1 MTDVLDTQNDPNQRA
16 IFDDVGSAADALLAR
31 WDDAGEDQPSENEE
45 EEATE
50 LTEEASQSEQ
60 EIEIEEDDEADAEDE
75 TDFAEDEQ
83 EDDTQDEEQEVTEI
97 DDDTM
102 LEIQVDGDVQQIS
115 VKQLKRLAGQEA
127 SLTRKSQE
135 VAEKRKEAE
144 EQVTKTDAVLRKM
157 VESAEARWKPY
168 EEVDM
173 LVASRTMD
181 ANDFA
186 QLRKEAQ
193 EAYNDYK
200 FLTEEADAFY
210 QDLQNQR
217 QQQLQQAAREAIK
230 VLERDIPEWDSN
242 LYNDIRTYAIQQGLP
257 EEDVNSYVDPVVLK
271 VLHKARLFDQAKQVT
286 TTKKKRVAKKVLK
299 SKKAPA
305 TEANLKAKRQ
315 ADAKAKLRERGN
327 DLDDIADV
335 LLTRWEA

>member
-1 MTDVLDTQNDPNQRA
+1 MNNVLDNTQNNDERPILNDM
-16 IFDDVGSAADALLAR
+16 DDAADALLAR
-31 WDDAGEDQPSENEE
+31 WEDAEQPSEDEE

-50 LTEEASQSEQ
+50 LSEEASQTEQ
-60 EIEIEEDDEADAEDE
+60 ELETEDTELDEEEDD
-75 TDFAEDEQ
+75 TDFDNEE
-83 EDDTQDEEQEVTEI
+83 EDDTSDEEQEVTEI

-102 LEIQVDGDVQQIS
+102 LEIQVDGDLQQIS

-144 EQVTKTDAVLRKM
+144 EQLGKTSAVLQKM
-157 VESAEARWKPY
+157 LESAQERWKPY

-181 ANDFA
+181 TNDFA

-193 EAYNDYK
+193 EAFNELQ
-200 FLTEEADAFY
+200 FLQEEADSFFKDIQA
-210 QDLQNQR
+210 QQ
-217 QQQLQQAAREAIK
+217 QQQLQEAAKAAIK
-230 VLERDIPEWDSN
+230 VLEQDIPEWNTN
-242 LYNDIRTYAIQQGLP
+242 LYNDIRTYAIAQGLP
-257 EEDVNSYVDPVVLK
+257 EEQVNNYVDPNVIKILN
-271 VLHKARLFDQAKQVT
+271 KARLFDQAKQVT

-305 TEANLKAKRQ
+305 TEANMKAKRL
-315 ADAKAKLRERGN
+315 ADAKAKLRQRGN

>member
-1 MTDVLDTQNDPNQRA
+1 MNNVLDNTQNNDERPILNDM
-16 IFDDVGSAADALLAR
+16 DDAADALLAR
-31 WDDAGEDQPSENEE
+31 WEDAEQPSEDEE

-50 LTEEASQSEQ
+50 LSEEASQTEQ
-60 EIEIEEDDEADAEDE
+60 ELETEDTELDEEEDD
-75 TDFAEDEQ
+75 TDFDNEE
-83 EDDTQDEEQEVTEI
+83 EDDTSDEEQEVTEI

-102 LEIQVDGDVQQIS
+102 LEIQVDGDLQQIS

-144 EQVTKTDAVLRKM
+144 EQLGKTSAVLQKM
-157 VESAEARWKPY
+157 LESAQERWKPY

-181 ANDFA
+181 TNDFA

-193 EAYNDYK
+193 EAFNELQ
-200 FLTEEADAFY
+200 FLQEEADSFFKDVQA
-210 QDLQNQR
+210 QQ
-217 QQQLQQAAREAIK
+217 QQQLQEAAQAAIK
-230 VLERDIPEWDSN
+230 VLEQDIPEWNTN
-242 LYNDIRTYAIQQGLP
+242 LYNDIRTYAIAQGLP
-257 EEDVNSYVDPVVLK
+257 EEQVNNYVDPNVIKILN
-271 VLHKARLFDQAKQVT
+271 KARLFDQAKQVT

-305 TEANLKAKRQ
+305 TEANMKAKRL
-315 ADAKAKLRERGN
+315 ADAKAKLRQRGN